1 MSNAVRTPTYPVS
14 PLFLERWSARS
25 LTGEGIGEADLLTL
39 FEAARWAPSG
49 FNQQP
54 WRFVYA
60 RRDTD
65 HFPLFLSLL
74 AETNRP
80 WAEKAA
86 AIVFVLSEK
95 RFERNGEWHDSTSHA
110 FDTGAAAFSL
120 SLQASI
126 LGWNTRTVGG
136 INRADAKLALGVPDD
151 YSINVAVVIGRRGA
165 ADELPEKYRAREVLT
180 DRLPLDR
187 IVAEGRFAVA

>member
-1 MSNAVRTPTYPVS
+1 MTNAVRSSPHPVA

-25 LTGEGIGEADLLTL
+25 LTGEAISDADLLTL
-39 FEAARWAPSG
+39 FEAARWTPSG

-60 RRDTD
+60 KRDTD
-65 HFPLFLSLL
+65 HFPLFLNLL

-95 RFERNGEWHDSTSHA
+95 RFVRNGEWQDSSSHA
-110 FDTGAAAFSL
+110 FDTGAASFGVA
-120 SLQASI
+120 LQASL
-126 LGWNTRTVGG
+126 LGWNSRTVGG
-136 INRADAKLALGVPDD
+136 INRADAKVALGVPDD
-151 YSINVAVVIGRRGA
+151 YAINVAIIIGRRGVVE
-165 ADELPEKYRAREVLT
+165 DLPEKYRAREVLT

-187 IVAEGRFAVA
+187 IVAEGRFAAV

>member
-25 LTGEGIGEADLLTL
+25 LTGEGIAETELLTL

-65 HFPLFLSLL
+65 HFSLFLNLL
-74 AETNRP
+74 AETNRA

-151 YSINVAVVIGRRGA
+151 YSINVAVVIGRRGTLE
-165 ADELPEKYRAREVLT
+165 ELPEKYRAREVLT

-187 IVAEGRFAVA
+187 IVAEGRFTIA

>member
-1 MSNAVRTPTYPVS
+1 MSSRQSAHPVS
-14 PLFLERWSARS
+14 AQFTDRWSARS
-25 LTGEGIGEADLLTL
+25 LTGEAIDDSDLLTL

-60 RRDTD
+60 KRDTP
-65 HFPLFLSLL
+65 HFPLFLELL
-74 AETNRP
+74 AETNRA
-80 WAEKAA
+80 WAAKAA

-120 SLQASI
+120 SLQASL
-126 LGWNTRTVGG
+126 LGWNSRTVGG
-136 INRADAKLALGVPDD
+136 INRGAAKEALGVPDD
-151 YSINVAVVIGRRGA
+151 YAINVAIIIGKRGTVE
-165 ADELPEKYRAREVLT
+165 ELPEKFRAREVLS

-187 IVAEGRFAVA
+187 IVAEGRFVA

>member
-1 MSNAVRTPTYPVS
+1 MSNAVRTSAHPVS

-25 LTGEGIGEADLLTL
+25 LTGETISEAELLTL

-60 RRDTD
+60 RREGD
-65 HFPLFLSLL
+65 HFSLFLNLL

-151 YSINVAVVIGRRGA
+151 YSINVAIVIGRRGS

-180 DRLPLDR
+180 DRLPLDK
-187 IVAEGRFAVA
+187 IVAEGRFAAA

>member
-1 MSNAVRTPTYPVS
+1 MSNAVRTSAHPVS
-14 PLFLERWSARS
+14 PFFLERWSARS
-25 LTGEGIGEADLLTL
+25 LTGETISEAELLTL

-60 RRDTD
+60 RREGD
-65 HFPLFLSLL
+65 HFPLFLNLL

-151 YSINVAVVIGRRGA
+151 YSINVAIVIGRRGA

-180 DRLPLDR
+180 DRLPLDK
-187 IVAEGRFAVA
+187 IVAEGRFAAA

>member
-25 LTGEGIGEADLLTL
+25 LTGEGIAEADLLTL

-136 INRADAKLALGVPDD
+136 INRADAKPALGVPDD

-165 ADELPEKYRAREVLT
+165 VDDLPEKYRAREVLT
-180 DRLPLDR
+180 DRLPLDK
-187 IVAEGRFAVA
+187 IVAEGRFATA

>member
-1 MSNAVRTPTYPVS
+1 MSKAVRQSVHPVS
-14 PLFLERWSARS
+14 PIFLERWSARS
-25 LTGEGIGEADLLTL
+25 LTGEGIGDADLLTL

-60 RRDTD
+60 KRDTD
-65 HFPLFLSLL
+65 TFPLFLTLL
-74 AETNRP
+74 AETNRA

-95 RFERNGEWHDSTSHA
+95 RFERDGTWHDSTSHV

-136 INRADAKLALGVPDD
+136 IHRAEAKAALGVPDD
-151 YSINVAVVIGRRGA
+151 YSINVAIIIGRRGPVE
-165 ADELPEKYRAREVLT
+165 DLPEKYRAREVLT
-180 DRLPLDR
+180 DRLPLDK
-187 IVAEGRFAVA
+187 IVAEGRF

>member
-1 MSNAVRTPTYPVS
+1 MTNAVRQSEHPVS
-14 PLFLERWSARS
+14 PLFTDRWSARS
-25 LTGEGIGEADLLTL
+25 LTGEAISDGELLTL

-60 RRDTD
+60 KRETA
-65 HFPLFLSLL
+65 HFPQFLALL
-74 AETNRP
+74 AETNRS
-80 WAEKAA
+80 WADKAA
-86 AIVFVLSEK
+86 AVIFVLSEK
-95 RFERNGEWHDSTSHA
+95 RFERDGVWHDSTSHA

-136 INRADAKLALGVPDD
+136 IDRGAAKQALNVPDD
-151 YSINVAVVIGRRGA
+151 YSINVAIILGRRGA
-165 ADELPEKYRAREVLT
+165 REDLPEKYRAREVLT
-180 DRLPLDR
+180 DRLPLES
-187 IVAEGRFAVA
+187 IVAEGRFSPA

>member
-25 LTGEGIGEADLLTL
+25 LTGEGIDEADLLTL

-65 HFPLFLSLL
+65 HFPLFLNLL

-95 RFERNGEWHDSTSHA
+95 RFERNGEWHESTSHA
-110 FDTGAAAFSL
+110 FDTGAATFSL

-136 INRADAKLALGVPDD
+136 INRADAKVALGVPDD
-151 YSINVAVVIGRRGA
+151 YSINVAVVIGRRGTI
-165 ADELPEKYRAREVLT
+165 DDLPEKYRPREILT
-180 DRLPLDR
+180 ERLPLDR
-187 IVAEGRFAVA
+187 IVAEGRFATA

>member
-1 MSNAVRTPTYPVS
+1 MSNAGRTTTYPVS

-25 LTGEGIGEADLLTL
+25 LTGEGIDEADLLTL

-165 ADELPEKYRAREVLT
+165 VEELPEKYRAREVLT
-180 DRLPLDR
+180 DRLPLDK
-187 IVAEGRFAVA
+187 IVAEGRFTVA

>member
-1 MSNAVRTPTYPVS
+1 MSNTVRTSAHPVS

-25 LTGEGIGEADLLTL
+25 LTGETISEADLLTL

-60 RRDTD
+60 RRESD
-65 HFPLFLSLL
+65 HFLPFLNLL
-74 AETNRP
+74 AETNRA

-136 INRADAKLALGVPDD
+136 INRADAKVALGVPDD
-151 YSINVAVVIGRRGA
+151 YSINVAIVIGRRGA
-165 ADELPEKYRAREVLT
+165 VDELPEKYRARELLT
-180 DRLPLDR
+180 DRLPLDK
-187 IVAEGRFAVA
+187 IVAEGRFATA